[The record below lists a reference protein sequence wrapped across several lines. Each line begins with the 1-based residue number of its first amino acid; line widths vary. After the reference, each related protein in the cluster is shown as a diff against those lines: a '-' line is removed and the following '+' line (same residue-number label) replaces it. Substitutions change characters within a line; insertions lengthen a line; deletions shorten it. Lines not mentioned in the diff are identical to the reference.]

1 MPKRKI
7 SKIRKILTGVLFLF
21 LIGPAWLAISGQT
34 KLWQN
39 YKDANRSSIGIAPIP
54 AKTSEAVVQ
63 IYAAKAFN
71 WRGLFAVHTWIAIK
85 PQDATH
91 YTTYQVIGWNAYRN
105 RPLVDVSTGAPDR
118 RWFGSDPTII
128 KTLTGASAEDAIQK
142 IKLAVKSYP
151 YPETYRAWPGPN
163 SNTFV
168 AYVLSQ
174 VPELHAAMPANAL
187 GKDYV
192 PFKHLFSK
200 VPSQSGYQLSLYG
213 ALGVSVSTQEGL
225 QINLLGLT
233 SGVSWKPWGIIIPG
247 IGLISA

>member
-1 MPKRKI
+1 MPKIKT
-7 SKIRKILTGVLFLF
+7 SKTRKILTGILFLL
-21 LIGPAWLAISGQT
+21 LIGPSWLALSGQT
-34 KLWQN
+34 KLWQS
-39 YKDANRSSIGIAPIP
+39 YKDANRSSIGIAPTP
-54 AKTSEAVVQ
+54 AKTSKAIVQ
-63 IYAAKAFN
+63 VYAAKAFN

-85 PQDATH
+85 PKDGTH

-105 RPLVDVSTGAPDR
+105 LPLVDVSTGAPDR

-128 KTLTGASAEDAIQK
+128 KTLIGTFAEVAIQK
-142 IKLAVKSYP
+142 IKLAVKNYP

-174 VPELHAAMPANAL
+174 VPELNAAMPANAL

-192 PFKHLFSK
+192 LFNQFFSK
-200 VPSQSGYQLSLYG
+200 VPNQSGYQLSLYG

-233 SGVSWKPWGIIIPG
+233 SGVSWEPWGIILPG
-247 IGLISA
+247 IGLVSA